1 MNVSSKNARGCR
13 RESRIIWIDLDNSP
27 HIPFFNPIIREL
39 EGRGYEVVITARDCF
54 QVCGL
59 ADLYQL
65 PYMRIGV
72 HYGKNKLM
80 KAVGLV
86 IRSAQLAPLIMRR
99 KPDLAV
105 SHGSRSQILLAAVL
119 KLPSVLLMDYEYSQK
134 IAAPT
139 WILMPEAIASP
150 NFPFDEK
157 RVLHYPG
164 IKEDV
169 YVGEFKPDPS
179 IRKELGLDPAHIV
192 ATLRPPATEAH
203 YHNPE
208 SEILFTEVMRMLGG
222 REDVVVIVLPRND
235 KQETYIRNTWPEYV
249 RTRKIRIPE
258 RVLDGLN
265 LIWHSDLVIS
275 GGGTINRE
283 AAALGVPVYS
293 IFRGKLGAI
302 DRYLSQAGKLR
313 LIGSKRDVHDR
324 IEIVRR
330 RVGETSVPEKQ
341 TALETIVKAIS
352 DIAEGAVCHE
362 GHCGKSES
370 GYAQGDPYQAVCR
383 RPGKDV

>member
-1 MNVSSKNARGCR
+1 MDVSSQNEQSR
-13 RESRIIWIDLDNSP
+13 RKEGKIIWIDLDNSP

-39 EGRGYEVVITARDCF
+39 VGRGYELVLTARDCF

-59 ADLYQL
+59 ADLYRL
-65 PYMRIGV
+65 PYRRIGV
-72 HYGKNKLM
+72 HYGKHKLM

-86 IRSAQLAPLIMRR
+86 IRSVQLAPLVIRR

-105 SHGSRSQILLAAVL
+105 SHGSRSQILLATVL
-119 KLPSVLLMDYEYSQK
+119 RLPSVLIMDYEYSQK

-150 NFPFDEK
+150 NFPFDAK
-157 RVLHYPG
+157 RIIHYPG

-169 YVGEFKPDPS
+169 YIGEFKPDPAV
-179 IRKELGLDPAHIV
+179 RKELGLDPAHIV
-192 ATLRPPATEAH
+192 AVLRPPATEAH

-208 SEILFTEVMRMLGG
+208 SEALFAEVVQMLGG
-222 REDVVVIVLPRND
+222 REDVAMVVLPRNE
-235 KQETYIRNTWPEYV
+235 KQETYIRKTWPEYI
-249 RTRKIRIPE
+249 RAQKIRIPN

-302 DRYLSQAGKLR
+302 DSFLSQAGKLR
-313 LIGSKRDVHDR
+313 LIGSKRDVHER

-330 RVGETSVPEKQ
+330 RIEQAPAPEKRA
-341 TALETIVKAIS
+341 ALETIVKVIVE
-352 DIAEGAVCHE
+352 IAEGTGRHE
-362 GHCGKSES
+362 GYCGKAGS
-370 GYAQGDPYQAVCR
+370 GHVQGEPHQAVCR
-383 RPGKDV
+383 RPGEDV